1 MKRYNAKRKTH
12 RNLKNIKK
20 LIPTALALL
29 VFVSLLAGIITLHNP
44 KTLPFRQIKITVS
57 SDHIKVAELK
67 DIVVHHIQGGFFSF
81 NASTLQTALMSLPWV
96 HDVSVRRIWPNKLEI
111 QVEEQRPIAC
121 WNQNELITQ
130 EGEIFSQPIETIS
143 QNIPKLSGPND
154 SEENVLNRFQEF
166 SQLLIPFHAAVT
178 ALSLT
183 KRGGWFLILNGHTQI
198 FLGRENVDQRFK
210 EFVHLY
216 PKIIGANINRVEYVD
231 LRYSNGLA
239 IHWKN

>member
-20 LIPTALALL
+20 LIPTALVLL
-29 VFVSLLAGIITLHNP
+29 SFVSLLAGIITLHNP

-57 SDHIKVAELK
+57 SDHIKMVELK

-96 HDVSVRRIWPNKLEI
+96 HNMSVRRIWPNELEI
-111 QVEEQRPIAC
+111 QVEEQRPIAR

-130 EGEIFSQPIETIS
+130 KGEIFSPPLATIP
-143 QNIPKLSGPND
+143 QNIPQLSGPNN
-154 SEENVLNRFQEF
+154 SEENVLNQFQQF
-166 SQLLIPFHAAVT
+166 SQLLIPFHAVVT

-183 KRGGWFLILNGHTQI
+183 KRGAWSLILNGHAQI
-198 FLGRENVDQRFK
+198 FLGDKNIDQRFK
-210 EFVHLY
+210 QFVHLY
-216 PKIIGANINRVEYVD
+216 PKIIGENINRVEYVD

-239 IHWKN
+239 IQWKN